1 MRTPRFELEKAMNE
15 DRDSGLLQRILSAW
29 FGRDTA
35 SIPAIPITDE
45 PTAADVERAHELI
58 QKHGWQHLL
67 SGK

>member
-1 MRTPRFELEKAMNE
+1 MRSPKSELEQAMNP

-29 FGRDTA
+29 FGRNA
-35 SIPAIPITDE
+35 VSIPAIPITDE
-45 PTAADVERAHELI
+45 PTADDVERAHELI